1 MPPCKDHPMLRS
13 PTRPLLLACALLA
26 DLMQAAPVA
35 AQGSVPPLDPNWVR
49 GGAGSNQTTLTLLA
63 TLGAATQHI
72 GSGLRWRIYRE
83 RANDDGKHQLVTE
96 STASSYTLALPEG
109 TYVVHVAYGLASAM
123 KRIQVSGQT
132 ATELLRINAGALR
145 VHSILGET
153 AIAPARVNLN
163 VYVPDRSGADARLI
177 VSNARPGDL
186 LRLPEGNYRVV
197 STYLDKESTGSMPAP
212 GAATNATNSVVSAE
226 LRVQT
231 GRLTEATLRHNAATI
246 TLKLV
251 NAAGAEALANTSFSV
266 LTPGGDV
273 IRELIGAFP
282 SLILADGEYVVIAR
296 RSGKTYQKAFTVQS
310 TMDRDEEIV
319 VE

>member
-1 MPPCKDHPMLRS
+1 MLCRFA
-13 PTRPLLLACALLA
+13 RPLLLACALLA
-26 DLMQAAPVA
+26 GLMQAAPVA
-35 AQGSVPPLDPNWVR
+35 AQTNVPPLDPNWVR
-49 GGAGSNQTTLTLLA
+49 GGAGSNQAALTLSA
-63 TLGAATQHI
+63 TLGNATQPI

-96 STASSYTLALPEG
+96 SNAHAPVLNLPEG
-109 TYVVHVAYGLASAM
+109 SYVVHVSYGLASAM
-123 KRIQVSGQT
+123 KRIQVSGQNSS
-132 ATELLRINAGALR
+132 ERLQINAGVLR
-145 VHSILGET
+145 VRSILGET
-153 AIAPARVNLN
+153 ALAPTRVNLN
-163 VYVPDRSGADARLI
+163 VYVPDRTGADARLI

-212 GAATNATNSVVSAE
+212 GASPNATNSVVSAE

-282 SLILADGEYVVIAR
+282 SLILAEGEYVVIAR
-296 RSGKTYQKAFTVQS
+296 RNGKTYQKTFTVQS
-310 TMDRDEEIV
+310 TMDRDEEILAA
-319 VE
+319 EQSN